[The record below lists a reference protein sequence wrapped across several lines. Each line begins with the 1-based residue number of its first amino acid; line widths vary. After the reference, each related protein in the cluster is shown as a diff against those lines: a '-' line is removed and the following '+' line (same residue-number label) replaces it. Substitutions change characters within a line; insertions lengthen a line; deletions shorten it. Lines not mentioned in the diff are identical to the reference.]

1 MENSVTTINAGMK
14 FGLFTGLALIVFD
27 LILYVAGL
35 KDPAD
40 ANPVQHLSWIILI
53 GGIIMGIKF
62 FKDNN
67 DGLLT
72 LGQSMGSG
80 TMAALIAGII
90 IAVYLILFM
99 TIIDTSFIEEIRAV
113 AKQQAMEQNN
123 LSEEDY
129 EKMSGMM
136 NMFTSPTFLAIT
148 SVIMYT
154 VAGAIVSLVGG
165 LIMKNDRG
173 V

>member
-1 MENSVTTINAGMK
+1 MESSVSTFNAGMR
-14 FGLFTGLALIVFD
+14 FGLFTGLALIAFD

-40 ANPVQHLSWIILI
+40 PNPVQHMAWIILI
-53 GGIIMGIKF
+53 AGIIMGIKY

-67 DGLLT
+67 EGIMS
-72 LGQSMGSG
+72 LGEAMGSG
-80 TMAALIAGII
+80 TIVAVIAALIGA
-90 IAVYLILFM
+90 AYLILFLNF
-99 TIIDTSFIEEIRAV
+99 IDPAFIEEVRAV

-129 EKMSGMM
+129 EQMAGMM
-136 NMFTSPTFLAIT
+136 NTFTSPTFLAIS
-148 SVIMYT
+148 SVIIY
-154 VAGAIVSLVGG
+154 AIIGAIISLIGG
-165 LIMKNDRG
+165 LIMRSKSQ

>member
-40 ANPVQHLSWIILI
+40 ANPVQHLSWLILI

-72 LGQSMGSG
+72 LGQSMGAG
-80 TMAALIAGII
+80 TMAALIAGVI

-99 TIIDTSFIEEIRAV
+99 TVIDTSFIEEVRAV

-129 EKMSGMM
+129 EQMAGMM
-136 NMFTSPTFLAIT
+136 NIFTSPTFLAIT

-154 VAGAIVSLVGG
+154 ITGAIISLIGG
-165 LIMKNDRG
+165 LVMKNDRG